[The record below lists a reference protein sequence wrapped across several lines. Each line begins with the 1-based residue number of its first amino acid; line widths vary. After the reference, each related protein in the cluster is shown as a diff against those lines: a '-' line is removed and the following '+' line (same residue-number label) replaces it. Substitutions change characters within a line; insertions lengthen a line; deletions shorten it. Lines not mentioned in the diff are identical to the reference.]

1 VREGRGIYDNIVKFT
16 RFQVSTAFGFV
27 LTFLIASLTG
37 IAGGA
42 PFTALQVL
50 WVNIM
55 DGPPAMALGLDQP
68 EDGVM
73 DRPPRPVRERILN
86 RPRTVRIVL
95 SALVMAGG
103 TLAVLAYTPGTAPAL
118 GEPTQAG
125 TLAFTTFV
133 LFQVFNLLNVRSRE
147 ASVVSRHT
155 FTNRALWISVA
166 GILGLQ
172 VAVVY
177 LPVLQDFFET
187 TTLSGQ
193 QWAVAV
199 AVASSVLWVEEVRK
213 ACMRRTRR
221 S

>member
-1 VREGRGIYDNIVKFT
+1 
-16 RFQVSTAFGFV
+16 
-27 LTFLIASLTG
+27 
-37 IAGGA
+37 
-42 PFTALQVL
+42 
-50 WVNIM
+50 
-55 DGPPAMALGLDQP
+55 
-68 EDGVM
+68 
-73 DRPPRPVRERILN
+73 
-86 RPRTVRIVL
+86 
-95 SALVMAGG
+95 
-103 TLAVLAYTPGTAPAL
+103 
-118 GEPTQAG
+118 
-125 TLAFTTFV
+125 
-133 LFQVFNLLNVRSRE
+133 
-147 ASVVSRHT
+147 
-155 FTNRALWISVA
+155 VA